1 MSETLMTEADQT
13 NEGSTPQPVEEAE
26 AKTEQSAE
34 ATNTE
39 ETQQQA
45 ETVADQ
51 QDSDESSAESE
62 TSEQEPEKEGAP
74 EKYEFNDK
82 VADAPQL
89 LDPEVLTAFGEV
101 AKELDLPQEAAQKVL
116 DKVAPVIQA
125 RQAKEVDKAR
135 TEWAESSKSDDEFGG
150 ENLNANLEVAK
161 TALNAFGTDPLK
173 QLLSESGLGNHPE
186 VIRFMY
192 RAGKAISEDSYVG
205 NSQGADPKGN
215 TPKDFNGIANA
226 LYSNQQNK

>member
-1 MSETLMTEADQT
+1 MSETLMTEANQT
-13 NEGSTPQPVEEAE
+13 NEGDTQQQVDAT
-26 AKTEQSAE
+26 TEQSTG
-34 ATNTE
+34 ATTE
-39 ETQQQA
+39 TEQQA
-45 ETVADQ
+45 ESVKDQ
-51 QDSDESSAESE
+51 QDSDESSVESE
-62 TSEQEPEKEGAP
+62 TSEQETPEGAP

-82 VADAPQL
+82 VADAPEV
-89 LDPEVLTAFGEV
+89 LDPDVLTAFGEV

-125 RQAKEVDKAR
+125 RQAEQVEKAR
-135 TEWAESSKSDDEFGG
+135 VEWAEDSKSDDEFGG
-150 ENLNANLEVAK
+150 ETFDANLEVAK
-161 TALNAFGTDPLK
+161 SALDAFGTSTFK

-205 NSQGADPKGN
+205 NSQGANAKSNGI
-215 TPKDFNGIANA
+215 PKDFNGIANA

>member
-1 MSETLMTEADQT
+1 MSETLMTEANQT
-13 NEGSTPQPVEEAE
+13 NEGSTQQAVEETQ
-26 AKTEQSAE
+26 TEQSVE
-34 ATNTE
+34 TTTTE
-39 ETQQQA
+39 NTQQQA

-51 QDSDESSAESE
+51 QDSDESSVESE
-62 TSEQEPEKEGAP
+62 TSEQETKKEGAP

-82 VADAPQL
+82 VADAPEV

-116 DKVAPVIQA
+116 DKVAPVMQA
-125 RQAKEVDKAR
+125 RQAKAVEDAK
-135 TEWAESSKSDDEFGG
+135 TEWAQESQSDQEFGG
-150 ENLNANLEVAK
+150 ESLGVNLETAK
-161 TALNAFGTDPLK
+161 TALNAFGTDSFK

-205 NSQGADPKGN
+205 NSQGANAQGSKV
-215 TPKDFNGIANA
+215 PKDFNGIANA

>member
-1 MSETLMTEADQT
+1 MSESLMTEAEQT
-13 NEGSTPQPVEEAE
+13 NEGSTQQPVGEAQ
-26 AKTEQSAE
+26 TEQSAE
-34 ATNTE
+34 TTTTE

-45 ETVADQ
+45 ENVADQ
-51 QDSDESSAESE
+51 QDSDESSVESE
-62 TSEQEPEKEGAP
+62 TSEQETKEGAP
-74 EKYEFNDK
+74 ETYEFNDK
-82 VADAPQL
+82 VADAPDV

-101 AKELDLPQEAAQKVL
+101 AKELDLPQDAAQKVL

-125 RQAKEVDKAR
+125 RQAEQVEKAR
-135 TEWAESSKSDDEFGG
+135 IDWAEESKSDQEFGG
-150 ENLNANLEVAK
+150 ETFETNLEVAK
-161 TALNAFGTDPLK
+161 TALNAFGTDPFK

-205 NSQGADPKGN
+205 NSQGANAQGSKV
-215 TPKDFNGIANA
+215 PKDFNGIANA

>member
-1 MSETLMTEADQT
+1 MTEANQT
-13 NEGSTPQPVEEAE
+13 NEGSTQQAVEGTE
-26 AKTEQSAE
+26 TEQSVE
-34 ATNTE
+34 TTTTE
-39 ETQQQA
+39 NTQQQA

-51 QDSDESSAESE
+51 QDSDESSVESE
-62 TSEQEPEKEGAP
+62 TSEQETPEGAP

-82 VADAPQL
+82 VADAPEV
-89 LDPEVLTAFGEV
+89 LDPNVLTAFGEV

-125 RQAKEVDKAR
+125 RQAEQVEKAR
-135 TEWAESSKSDDEFGG
+135 VEWAEDSKSDEEFGG
-150 ENLNANLEVAK
+150 ETFNANIEVAK
-161 TALNAFGTDPLK
+161 TALNAFGTEPFK

-205 NSQGADPKGN
+205 NSEGAVGKSN
-215 TPKDFNGIANA
+215 VPKDFNAIADS